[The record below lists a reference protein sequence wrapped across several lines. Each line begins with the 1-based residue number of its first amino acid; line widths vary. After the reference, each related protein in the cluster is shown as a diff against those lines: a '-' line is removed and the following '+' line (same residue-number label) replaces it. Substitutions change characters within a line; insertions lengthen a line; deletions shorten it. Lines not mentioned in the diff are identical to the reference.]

1 MFPPRTDTPNV
12 SNSII
17 CKPLG
22 KRGEE
27 KAEVYAY
34 LSGETFGKSDLLASV
49 VWMRRETV
57 RTNWPTQAPKPDRK
71 AL

>member
-1 MFPPRTDTPNV
+1 M
-12 SNSII
+12 
-17 CKPLG
+17 
-22 KRGEE
+22 
-27 KAEVYAY
+27 YAY